1 MRSPSVPI
9 PSQSAAETRPIAVIG
24 AGTLGRRI
32 AATLAG
38 HGATVRLYDVDERQ
52 LVDAK
57 AFASGL
63 FESLRDGGENLTTT
77 TDISNAVRDTWL
89 VIEAIP
95 ERLDLKQRMF
105 AELDE
110 LAPPDAI
117 LATNSSS
124 LKSSLLIGEVS
135 KPERVLNAHF
145 YQPPDWNAVELMSC
159 GATDPAAIE
168 LMRAML
174 ARYGLEP
181 FHVRKQ
187 STGFIYNRVWAAIK
201 REALMVVE
209 EGVADPEDVDRLFCS
224 LHGATMGPF
233 ALMDRVGLDV
243 VLDIEEHYATERDNI
258 PDGPR
263 NLLRRMIADG
273 KLGVKSGEGFYRY

>member
-1 MRSPSVPI
+1 MPI
-9 PSQSAAETRPIAVIG
+9 PSLAEAGTRPIAVIG

-38 HGATVRLYDVDERQ
+38 HGAVVRLFDINARQ
-52 LVDAK
+52 LVA
-57 AFASGL
+57 AEEFAQAVIQALPGQ
-63 FESLRDGGENLTTT
+63 GGALTTT
-77 TDISNAVRDTWL
+77 ESMPEAVRGAWL

-95 ERLDLKQRMF
+95 ERLDLKQTLF

-110 LAPPDAI
+110 MAEPDAI

-124 LKSSLLIGEVS
+124 LRSSLLIDEVS

-145 YQPPDWNAVELMSC
+145 YQPPEWNAVEIMSC
-159 GATDPAAIE
+159 GRTDPGAIE
-168 LMRAML
+168 LTRTML

-181 FHVRKQ
+181 FHVRKE

-201 REALMVVE
+201 REALSVVE
-209 EGVADPEDVDRLFCS
+209 EGVAEPEDVDRLFRL
-224 LHGATMGPF
+224 LHGAEIGPF
-233 ALMDRVGLDV
+233 QLMDRVGLDV
-243 VLDIEEHYATERDNI
+243 VLDIEEHYASEREGI
-258 PDGPR
+258 PEGPR
-263 NLLRRMIADG
+263 ILLRRMIADG

>member
-1 MRSPSVPI
+1 VSI
-9 PSQSAAETRPIAVIG
+9 PSHDDASSRPIAVIG

-32 AATLAG
+32 AAMLAG
-38 HGATVRLYDVDERQ
+38 HGAHVHLFDIDPQQ
-52 LVDAK
+52 LTRAV
-57 AFASGL
+57 AFAEGVIATL
-63 FESLRDGGENLTTT
+63 PQPDARLTTT
-77 TDISNAVRDTWL
+77 TDMADAVRDAWL

-95 ERLDLKQRMF
+95 ERLDLKQRLF

-110 LAPPDAI
+110 MTRPDAI

-124 LKSSLLIGEVS
+124 LKSSLLINEVS
-135 KPERVLNAHF
+135 RPERVLNAHF

-159 GATDPAAIE
+159 GQTDPAAIE
-168 LMRAML
+168 LMQAML

-181 FHVRKQ
+181 FHVRKE

-201 REALMVVE
+201 RESLSVVE

-233 ALMDRVGLDV
+233 QLMDRVGLDV
-243 VLDIEEHYATERDNI
+243 VLDIEEHYASEREGI
-258 PDGPR
+258 PEGPR
-263 NLLRRMIADG
+263 DLLRRMIAEG

>member
-1 MRSPSVPI
+1 VPI
-9 PSQSAAETRPIAVIG
+9 PTLADAEARPVAVIG

-32 AATLAG
+32 AAMLAG
-38 HGATVRLYDVDERQ
+38 HGAEVRLFDISEQQ
-52 LVDAK
+52 LDDAGQYVREVI
-57 AFASGL
+57 ATLPHSTFTV
-63 FESLRDGGENLTTT
+63 TTT
-77 TDISNAVRDTWL
+77 TDMAEAVRATWL

-95 ERLDLKQRMF
+95 ERLDLKQRLF

-110 LAPPDAI
+110 LAPADAI

-124 LKSSLLIGEVS
+124 YKSSQMIGEVS

-145 YQPPDWNAVELMSC
+145 YQPPDMNAVELMSC
-159 GATDPAAIE
+159 GQTDPAALD
-168 LMRAML
+168 LMRTML
-174 ARYGLEP
+174 ARNGLEP
-181 FHVRKQ
+181 FNVRRE

-209 EGVADPEDVDRLFCS
+209 EGVAAPEDVDRLFC
-224 LHGATMGPF
+224 LTHGATIGPF
-233 ALMDRVGLDV
+233 QLMDRVGLDV
-243 VLDIEEHYATERDNI
+243 VLDIEEHYASEREGI
-258 PDGPR
+258 PEAPR

>member
-1 MRSPSVPI
+1 M
-9 PSQSAAETRPIAVIG
+9 
-24 AGTLGRRI
+24 
-32 AATLAG
+32 LAG
-38 HGATVRLYDVDERQ
+38 HGATVCLYDIDERQ
-52 LVDAK
+52 LRDAE
-57 AFASGL
+57 AFATSV
-63 FESLRDGGENLTTT
+63 FESLAAAGGNLTTT
-77 TDISNAVRDTWL
+77 TDIVEAVRDAWL

-159 GATDPAAIE
+159 GETDPAAIE
-168 LMRAML
+168 LMRTML

-181 FHVRKQ
+181 FHVRTE

-209 EGVADPEDVDRLFCS
+209 EGIADPDDVDRLFCS

-233 ALMDRVGLDV
+233 QLMDRVGLDV
-243 VLDIEEHYATERDNI
+243 VLDIEEHYATERDGL
-258 PDGPR
+258 PEGPR
-263 NLLRRMIADG
+263 NLLRRMIAEG
-273 KLGVKSGEGFYRY
+273 KLGVKAGEGFYRY